1 MRQHVTRGLRG
12 VESVLLIL
20 LLLLLLLLLLSKV
33 DSLLALGKNLL
44 ANVAQLKN
52 EIVNGD
58 WRISLLN

>member
-12 VESVLLIL
+12 VESVLLI
-20 LLLLLLLLLLSKV
+20 LLLLLLLLSKV